1 MAFELVFLY
10 LVTRHVHMYGSIKWG
25 LVGVAFELVFL
36 YLVTRHVHMY
46 GSIKWGLVGVA
57 FELVFLYLVTRHE
70 EPLYTC
76 VLIHCHCVLPFSDK

>member
-10 LVTRHVHMYGSIKWG
+10 IVTRHVHMYGSIKWG

-36 YLVTRHVHMY
+36 YLVT
-46 GSIKWGLVGVA
+46 G
-57 FELVFLYLVTRHE
+57 HE

-76 VLIHCHCVLPFSDK
+76 MDLLNGG